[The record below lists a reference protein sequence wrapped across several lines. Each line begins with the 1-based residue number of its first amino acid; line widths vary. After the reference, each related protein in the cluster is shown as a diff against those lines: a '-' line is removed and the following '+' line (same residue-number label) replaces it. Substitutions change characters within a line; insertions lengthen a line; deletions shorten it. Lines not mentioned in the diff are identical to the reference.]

1 MIGSLLNFT
10 FFILLWQPL
19 GLSKHWLQKALQ
31 SRWSVTGD
39 HLMTILPVHSWD
51 FPGSH
56 HSVFTGDV
64 LYRNLFR
71 SDSKSQIAVSVI
83 LCYGDARLQGAD
95 RRSLF
100 NKGIYYSISLG
111 YKNIGRVE
119 EASSRLRDQKWSADH
134 RTELVTSTVGVPAE
148 MRRMPCQL
156 GSCHH
161 GCCSRAMV
169 VGPTPAERCFIQ
181 GVSAHFPRSK
191 VVSQTQEDMHQL
203 VEPKSY
209 RNSLCKFTWEM

>member
-39 HLMTILPVHSWD
+39 HLITILPVHSWD

-56 HSVFTGDV
+56 HSVFTGDF

-83 LCYGDARLQGAD
+83 LCYGDARVQGAD

-134 RTELVTSTVGVPAE
+134 RTELWVFLLRWGECLPVGKLSPWLLLQSHAGGTYA
-148 MRRMPCQL
+148 RRAL
-156 GSCHH
+156 LHSRRL
-161 GCCSRAMV
+161 CSLPQV
-169 VGPTPAERCFIQ
+169 
-181 GVSAHFPRSK
+181 
-191 VVSQTQEDMHQL
+191 
-203 VEPKSY
+203 
-209 RNSLCKFTWEM
+209 